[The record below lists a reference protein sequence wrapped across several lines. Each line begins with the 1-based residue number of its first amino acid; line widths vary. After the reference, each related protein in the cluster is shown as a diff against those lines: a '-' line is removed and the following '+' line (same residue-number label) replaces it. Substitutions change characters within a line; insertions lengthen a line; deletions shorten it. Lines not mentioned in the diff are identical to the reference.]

1 MERSF
6 ADFYERSRLSK
17 AKGVFKKFG
26 LWLWGAIGL
35 GGILAA
41 YFGSVATEI
50 LPAPRDLVCLVKE
63 QFHDPAPGT
72 HFTILI
78 SNLAGDSDGRQTNH
92 VRDAFL
98 NERGLDVRRTC
109 RVVTLDAVEG
119 SVAEAAAEA
128 IEEGRALL
136 ADWNADLL
144 IWGEVKK
151 ADQELNLWFLGG
163 RESTLGAP
171 SYSLTEKL
179 TLPEDFAT
187 DFGAQLVAVAAAQVA
202 PATEQAGTYLVDLL
216 QPVAARLERLVD
228 NPPAGLGAERIA
240 DLQFSLALA
249 SQTLG
254 EQSGQREP
262 LERAVAAYR
271 EALKE
276 WTRERV
282 PLQWAMTQN
291 NLGTALMRLGER
303 ESGTA
308 RLDEAVAAYREALE
322 EWTRE
327 RVPLQWA
334 MTQNNLG
341 TALERWGS
349 GRAARRAWTR
359 RSRPTARPSRSGPAS
374 ASRSTG
380 R

>member
-17 AKGVFKKFG
+17 AKGAFKTFG
-26 LWLWGAIGL
+26 FWLWGAIGL
-35 GGILAA
+35 GSILAA
-41 YFGSVATEI
+41 YVGSVATEI
-50 LPAPRDLVCLVKE
+50 LPAPRSLVCLVRE
-63 QFHDPAPGT
+63 QLHDPAPGT

-92 VRDAFL
+92 VRDVFL
-98 NERGLDVRRTC
+98 NERGLEVRRTC
-109 RVVTLDAVEG
+109 RVVTLAAVEG
-119 SVAEAAAEA
+119 SVAEAAADA

-151 ADQELNLWFLGG
+151 ADQELNLWFLGRG
-163 RESTLGAP
+163 ESTLGAP

-179 TLPEDFAT
+179 TLPENFET
-187 DFGAQLVAVAAAQVA
+187 DLGAQLVAVAAAQVA
-202 PATEQAGTYLVDLL
+202 PASERAGTYLVDLL

-228 NPPAGLGAERIA
+228 NPPAGLGAERVA

-249 SQTLG
+249 TQTLG
-254 EQSGQREP
+254 EQSGQGEP

-271 EALKE
+271 EALE
-276 WTRERV
+276 ECTRERV
-282 PLQWAMTQN
+282 PLEWAMTQN

-308 RLDEAVAAYREALE
+308 RLDEAVAAYRAALE
-322 EWTRE
+322 E
-327 RVPLQWA
+327 
-334 MTQNNLG
+334 
-341 TALERWGS
+341 
-349 GRAARRAWTR
+349 
-359 RSRPTARPSRSGPAS
+359 
-374 ASRSTG
+374 
-380 R
+380 